1 MKKYDTYKDSGIEWI
16 GEIPSHWDTKRIRHI
31 ADIFG
36 RIGYRGYTVEDI
48 VFDESGAVS
57 LSPSNIENQKLTLE
71 SVTRITQEKYEE
83 SPEIMVYE
91 NDVVLVKT
99 ASVGKAAIIRP
110 LNDLATINPQL
121 VVFKNYR
128 IDKAFFYYEIIS
140 RIIQDQITQD
150 LNGGVVNTITQTNLN
165 NYSIIVPPPE
175 EQTAIANYLDRKTA
189 EIDELIADKKRLLE
203 LYEEEKTAIIKQAV
217 TKGIN
222 PEAPMKD
229 SGIEWLGDVPAHWEV
244 KRVKDVLESVIGG
257 GTPSTSNPLYWDGN
271 IPWVSAKDMK
281 VEHLFSSQD
290 HITELAVKESSTNY
304 IEDERVIVVVRSGI
318 LKHTFPVALNKVP
331 ISINQDLKALK
342 PKSYI
347 FIEFLFWKL
356 KGQSKDILTYCNKM
370 GATVDS
376 IEMQYLM
383 DFPFPFPP
391 LEEQR
396 LIVHHIKTEC
406 ALIDAKKTRT
416 EKLIELL
423 TEYRTALI
431 SEVVTG
437 RVKVIE

>member
-16 GEIPSHWDTKRIRHI
+16 GEVPSHWETKRIRHI

-48 VFDESGAVS
+48 VFDETGAIS

-71 SVTRITQEKYEE
+71 SVTRITKEKYEE

-99 ASVGKAAIIRP
+99 ASVGKAAIVRP

-128 IDKAFFYYEIIS
+128 IDQTFFYYEIIS
-140 RIIQDQITQD
+140 RIIQNQITQD

-165 NYSIIVPPPE
+165 NYSIIVPSPK

-203 LYEEEKTAIIKQAV
+203 LYEEEKTAIINQAV

-222 PEAPMKD
+222 LDAPMKD
-229 SGIEWLGDVPAHWEV
+229 SGIEWLGEIPKHWEV
-244 KRVKDVLESVIGG
+244 KRLSWCFEIIGSGTTPKAGSEEYYLNGEFNWLLTGDLSDGDILETSKKITQKALDDNSSLKMYPVNSIVMAMYGATIGKLGVLKIQTTVNQACCVMGNPIHLNYQFAFFLLLAARKEIINMSYGG
-257 GTPSTSNPLYWDGN
+257 GQPN
-271 IPWVSAKDMK
+271 I
-281 VEHLFSSQD
+281 SQ
-290 HITELAVKESSTNY
+290 ELIKSF
-304 IEDERVIVVVRSGI
+304 RVQ
-318 LKHTFPVALNKVP
+318 VP
-331 ISINQDLKALK
+331 PI
-342 PKSYI
+342 
-347 FIEFLFWKL
+347 
-356 KGQSKDILTYCNKM
+356 
-370 GATVDS
+370 
-376 IEMQYLM
+376 
-383 DFPFPFPP
+383 
-391 LEEQR
+391 EEQQS
-396 LIVHHIKTEC
+396 IVSHIENEC
-406 ALIDAKKTRT
+406 TLIDAKKAKTAT
-416 EKLIELL
+416 LIELL

-437 RVKVIE
+437 KIKVTE